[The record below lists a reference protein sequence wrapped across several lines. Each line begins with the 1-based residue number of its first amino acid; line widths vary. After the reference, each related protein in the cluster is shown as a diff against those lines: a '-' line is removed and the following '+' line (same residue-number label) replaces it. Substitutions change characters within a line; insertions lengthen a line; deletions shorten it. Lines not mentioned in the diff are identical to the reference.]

1 MPNLLSLLKH
11 DDPAVVRQSIASGTI
26 LFGAVLEEMALQL
39 NSSGRVDGWLEEM
52 WSWMLQFKDRVQD
65 IMMEPGSIATKL
77 LALKFLE
84 TCVIYF
90 TPQANDE
97 ELTLT
102 EGNGRRFT
110 ISQLTRSHP
119 NFNVAILETDA
130 NIIVGFLLDMLRSA
144 NNFRGSFTV
153 SVITCLAA
161 IAKNRV
167 LHYDRILS
175 SLLGFDPYV
184 ETERAHSASIRYS
197 VRTAFLGFLRCS
209 HPYIVESRDKLL
221 RALRALYPG
230 EATEQLIRQVEKM
243 SRSAERGS
251 RDIRVSKDDSVPA
264 EVSASGD
271 LIWKRTALNSSDI
284 STTFNESPAKKARF
298 DLQDEDDL
306 ITDNSS
312 NGNLMNSTLTPAEK
326 MIAMI
331 GALIAEGERGAQSLE
346 LLVNNIHADLLADIV
361 IETMKHLPE
370 SPFSLSAIKQ
380 ENLPPTDP
388 YMSFGVQSDIVSTAA
403 ESNGISMSTSHVPV
417 LSSTADV
424 KRDPRRDPRRLDP
437 RRVVV
442 PADLSSGAQ
451 NVESS
456 SVMQPGP
463 YYSANNKSSSFP
475 ETIKVE
481 NTPEPLPSKN
491 DMDSF
496 ENSADRAVGQL
507 VSKENLQLSDE
518 AREVKPSVE
527 IDTPPIVVLPSVVK
541 DEHEPAV
548 SASSDFTVN
557 DQVDNYMLESD
568 YSSQTT
574 RTSTI
579 EDNSSRNL
587 PMLPPYVDLS
597 EEERRSLHQLV
608 VKRIID
614 DFERNLVNARLP
626 LLARLVSQND
636 GDDDI
641 FKLLQKHIILDYN
654 RHKGH
659 ELAMHVLYHLQT
671 VSIADFG
678 GHSSSSVVSLY
689 EKFLLS
695 LAKALVDSFPASDKS
710 FNRLLGEAPFL
721 PDSVL
726 KLLEDLCVNMHSR
739 EHHAKDSDG
748 DRITQGLGAV
758 WSLILGRPLSRQA
771 CLNIALKCAVHS
783 QDEVRTKSIRLVANK
798 LYPLHY
804 ASEHIEQFATNMLLS
819 VVDQRVSE
827 TDDTSVSSREPKTE
841 AGGIQETS
849 ISSSQ
854 NSEPIRFESDSM
866 KSSLVSPSVSLS
878 QAQCQ
883 TSLFF
888 ALCSKKPSLL
898 RLVFDI
904 YGRSPKAV
912 KQCIHRHIPILVRS
926 LGASNTEL
934 LNIISDLPDGGE
946 NLIIL
951 TLETLTEDSTP
962 SKDLIATVKR
972 LYETKLKDAAIL
984 IPLLS
989 SLSKEEVLPIF
1000 PRLVDLP
1007 LDKFQAALARILQGS
1022 AHTGPALTPAE
1033 VLIAIHDINPEK
1045 DRVALKKIT
1054 DVCTACFEQRTV
1066 FTQQV
1071 LASSLNQLV
1080 EKVPLP
1086 LLFMR
1091 TVIQAVDAFPTLVDF
1106 VMGILSK
1113 LVSKQIWRMP
1123 KLWVGFLKCAYQTQP
1138 HSFNALLQLPS
1149 PQLENALIKYPN
1161 LRVPLASHVSQQN
1174 MRNTL
1179 PRQTLKL
1186 LGLTNDPQ

>member
-1 MPNLLSLLKH
+1 
-11 DDPAVVRQSIASGTI
+11 
-26 LFGAVLEEMALQL
+26 MAGLRWEL
-39 NSSGRVDGWLEEM
+39 ANSSGRVDGWLEEM

-102 EGNGRRFT
+102 E
-110 ISQLTRSHP
+110 
-119 NFNVAILETDA
+119 
-130 NIIVGFLLDMLRSA
+130 
-144 NNFRGSFTV
+144 
-153 SVITCLAA
+153 A

-251 RDIRVSKDDSVPA
+251 RDIR
-264 EVSASGD
+264 
-271 LIWKRTALNSSDI
+271 RTALNSSDI

-463 YYSANNKSSSFP
+463 YYSSNNKSSSFP

-614 DFERNLVNARLP
+614 EFERNLVNARLP

-641 FKLLQKHIILDYN
+641 FELLQKHIILDYN

-771 CLNIALKCAVHS
+771 CLNIALK
-783 QDEVRTKSIRLVANK
+783 VANK

-841 AGGIQETS
+841 AGGSQETS

-854 NSEPIRFESDSM
+854 NSEPIPFESDSM

-888 ALCSKKPSLL
+888 ALCSK
-898 RLVFDI
+898 
-904 YGRSPKAV
+904 
-912 KQCIHRHIPILVRS
+912 CIHRHIPILVRS

-962 SKDLIATVKR
+962 SKDLIATVKH
-972 LYETKLKDAAIL
+972 LYETKLKVDAAIL